1 MKMSYEKKME
11 MLAEVA
17 AAFDRAVATCDA
29 WLAENAA
36 TMAELS
42 TWPVTVKTA

>member
-29 WLAENAA
+29 WLEENAA
-36 TMAELS
+36 KVAELN
-42 TWPVTVKTA
+42 TWPVTAKMA